1 MAPRQFALSTDTGKS
16 DDSAYSR
23 NDVHNALAKSADTAE
38 MGGHPPRVG
47 RSSVVGLHGSSARLT
62 EIVPSG
68 KQRSCE
74 GLWIR
79 MQVHAL
85 AGQQSTCRCNS
96 LRGRMLRIR
105 AAVHTL
111 TPLCAQTS
119 GGTPAATLRPS
130 LPRPLVR
137 IGRPLRPAA
146 HVCPAVCGRLGV
158 VHAAPR
164 SVPRLFL
171 THLCLPV
178 TQRWVV
184 ALPVCGVGQTHHAA
198 AACPRPLLTCTP
210 PCAARS
216 VRAAAVCAGAPGLG
230 PGRVHALP
238 RRHRDLV
245 YFTAAGQPGPP

>member
-146 HVCPAVCGRLGV
+146 YFVLLFVDDWACCMQ
-158 VHAAPR
+158 PR
-164 SVPRLFL
+164 AQCR
-171 THLCLPV
+171 
-178 TQRWVV
+178 
-184 ALPVCGVGQTHHAA
+184 
-198 AACPRPLLTCTP
+198 ACSSLTCA
-210 PCAARS
+210 CLSHKGGLWHCLS
-216 VRAAAVCAGAPGLG
+216 VASGKHTTLRLLVR
-230 PGRVHALP
+230 GRC
-238 RRHRDLV
+238 
-245 YFTAAGQPGPP
+245 

>member
-1 MAPRQFALSTDTGKS
+1 MAPRQFALSTETGKS

-68 KQRSCE
+68 KQG
-74 GLWIR
+74 GLKACGYVCRCKLWLDSR
-79 MQVHAL
+79 VP
-85 AGQQSTCRCNS
+85 CRCNS

-146 HVCPAVCGRLGV
+146 YFV
-158 VHAAPR
+158 VF
-164 SVPRLFL
+164 SVDD
-171 THLCLPV
+171 
-178 TQRWVV
+178 W
-184 ALPVCGVGQTHHAA
+184 A
-198 AACPRPLLTCTP
+198 
-210 PCAARS
+210 
-216 VRAAAVCAGAPGLG
+216 
-230 PGRVHALP
+230 
-238 RRHRDLV
+238 
-245 YFTAAGQPGPP
+245 